1 MFDLTELT
9 DLRSTLN
16 GHFRIPRLY
25 LYTWDL
31 NTLHIPESLWFI
43 VSIVFEL
50 KKSLKYWI
58 AKP

>member
-50 KKSLKYWI
+50 KKSLKY
-58 AKP
+58 